1 MIEVNG
7 LTKIYGGLTAIEDV
21 SFSVDKGEILGLL
34 GPNGAGKTTTMRI
47 LTGSL
52 GATRGSATIAGFEVH
67 DSPREV
73 KRRLG
78 YMPEVPPLYT
88 SMTVQAYLR
97 FAASIKG
104 VPRAKRKAA
113 VDRAMDLCGL
123 GKSRKRIIG
132 QLSKGYRQR
141 VGLAQAVVHEPD
153 ILVLDEP
160 TSGLDPAQI
169 SDVRSLIKGLGGD
182 HTVILSTHILP
193 EVTMTCDRVAIID
206 RGHIIAEDSEQG
218 LADRV
223 LAERHMMVQV
233 AEPSD
238 ACVAALAA
246 VEGVQDVKAEDEGRY
261 RLLIGEAD
269 PRLSVSQALVEGGFG
284 LLEQRLQA
292 ATLEEIYLRLVG
304 AGITSAVAEEA
315 SVNPGDGDA
324 GEVTA

>member
-97 FAASIKG
+97 FAASITG